1 MSEPFDWYQPFQC
14 SNLLDAPTRG
24 QPTMQTLD
32 AQRPPLDEHAE
43 QVRRYVLDVIGRE
56 PSATETQEA
65 IRQAKEL
72 RDFIKAEATRPDFF
86 EQLEEH
92 CYAAGLLSL
101 WWGLSGDVAALR
113 DFLQY
118 MRAWEDEAGHE
129 ATAAMTRASR
139 REVAEW
145 HTVAQAIGNMEYQAV
160 ALKSPRLKAAAQAM
174 RAMLAPDKLR
184 PEAPAREARTTG
196 ARKAAKARH
205 APHTGILTKILNWC
219 DNWQCTHPHIKKK
232 ELARAC
238 SAHALKWNEAAG
250 NPFDWADKHDAE
262 EYIRE
267 QLKPSKRRVVR
278 A

>member
-1 MSEPFDWYQPFQC
+1 MSEPFDWWAPFQC

-56 PSATETQEA
+56 PSAAETQEA
-65 IRQAKEL
+65 IRQAESL
-72 RDFIKAEATRPDFF
+72 REFIKAEATRPDFF
-86 EQLEEH
+86 ERLEEH
-92 CYAAGLLSL
+92 CYAVGLLAL
-101 WWGLSGDVAALR
+101 WWGLSGDAAALR
-113 DFLQY
+113 DFLQF

-139 REVAEW
+139 REAAEW
-145 HTVAQAIGNMEYQAV
+145 HVVAQAIRSMECQAI

-205 APHTGILTKILNWC
+205 AKTAELKARILAECEKYRRGTQWKNPAARKVAPIAYDWNQEAGKPFSWLNV
-219 DNWQCTHPHIKKK
+219 
-232 ELARAC
+232 
-238 SAHALKWNEAAG
+238 AATE
-250 NPFDWADKHDAE
+250 K
-262 EYIRE
+262 
-267 QLKPSKRRVVR
+267 QVRRWLN
-278 A
+278 